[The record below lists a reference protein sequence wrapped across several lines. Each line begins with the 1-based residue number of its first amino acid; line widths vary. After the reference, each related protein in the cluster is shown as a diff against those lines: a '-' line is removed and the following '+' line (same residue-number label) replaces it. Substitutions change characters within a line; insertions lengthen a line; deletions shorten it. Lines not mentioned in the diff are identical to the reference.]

1 MNWFVLL
8 VKYYRHLLCISLILL
23 HNRMWPWYDKR
34 AFPSWVS
41 HGYPALIPSWPPEL
55 FHRGGLKPK
64 RTIPTWGVRRT
75 IPSWGSLN
83 IIHEHG
89 SWTSFMNIVHRFL
102 IRSHTDSFWFVK
114 WITCQVTIL
123 WSMLQKFLLPSVGVF
138 CDLPENPGK
147 PVALLRLGTI
157 DIVLTKDCKG
167 YFTSSRFC
175 DIL

>member
-34 AFPSWVS
+34 AFPSWGS

-83 IIHEHG
+83 IIHEHD
-89 SWTSFMNIVHRFL
+89 SWTSFMNMTHEHHSWTWLMNIIHEHRSQVPDSFPYRFL
-102 IRSHTDSFWFVK
+102 LIR
-114 WITCQVTIL
+114 QVNNVSSNVL
-123 WSMLQKFLLPSVGVF
+123 LQKFRLPSVGVF
-138 CDLPENPGK
+138 CELDANQTPWRYCDLGQ
-147 PVALLRLGTI
+147 
-157 DIVLTKDCKG
+157 
-167 YFTSSRFC
+167 
-175 DIL
+175 